1 MGLIKIYKQFK
12 NFLYIYL
19 YIYMP
24 PKHKNKAEFLKFKV
38 SVLEAS
44 ISSLL
49 SCNQTVTDLIMQ
61 KIKIEEELNK
71 LNPKVHNK

>member
-1 MGLIKIYKQFK
+1 MP
-12 NFLYIYL
+12 
-19 YIYMP
+19 P
-24 PKHKNKAEFLKFKV
+24 PKHKNKEEFLKFKV

-71 LNPKVHNK
+71 LNKLTLKVHNK